1 MLKELY
7 LQNFRCFDKHTL
19 ELRPISIIVGAN
31 NAGKSTAIE
40 ALRILSL
47 VLNRYGSL
55 NFLNVPD
62 WLFDSNMTV
71 MARGVSPSLKGI
83 EFNTLSVFHNLG
95 THPALIRASFDE
107 GYTVEVYIGPHAE
120 IHAIILDKDQRP
132 ILNKSKALESPLPK
146 MGILPQIAPVA
157 NEEQILDP
165 DYARRVTSSSWASL
179 HFRNQLNLYP
189 EYFNEFKR
197 LAESTWL
204 GLKILGL
211 EKKSNNPRE
220 PLALLVQDHDFVAE
234 ISWMG
239 HGLQMWLQTMW
250 FLARSKDSATIILDE
265 PDVYM
270 HADLQRKLIRI
281 LKDMNRQII
290 VATHSVEIMAE
301 VEPQDVLVINRLSP
315 KSVYT
320 SSIPSVQKVIDNIGG
335 IHNIQLARLW
345 NSQKCLFVEG
355 EDIVFLKALQNLL
368 FPKSNEAIDTIPNLQ
383 LGGWGG
389 WNYALG
395 SKLLLKN
402 AVGESIR
409 AYCIFDSD
417 FHTRDEI
424 EERYK
429 QAQERDI
436 QLHVWS
442 KKEIENY
449 FVIPNVI
456 QRVIEN
462 GITDGRIPP
471 TSQEIANQIDA
482 FVEGQ
487 KDSIFDA
494 LSSHFHA
501 QDRAGG
507 VTKANNK
514 ARERL
519 DTYWGTQEGRW
530 AIVSGKDAISN
541 LSRWAQQNFEI
552 SFNSLRIIKE
562 STRYEIDAEIRHVLT
577 AIEKGLPFSNRDQ
590 RVNNTF

>member
-19 ELRPISIIVGAN
+19 ELRSTSIIVGAN

-47 VLNRYGSL
+47 VMNRYGSL

-62 WLFDSNMTV
+62 WLIDSDMSV
-71 MARGVSPSLKGI
+71 MDRGVSPSLKGI
-83 EFNTLSVFHNLG
+83 EFNTLSIFHNLG
-95 THPALIRASFDE
+95 KHPAFIRGVFDE
-107 GYTVEVYIGPHAE
+107 GFTVEIYIGPQGTLHAV
-120 IHAIILDKDQRP
+120 IKDQNQHP
-132 ILNKSKALESPLPK
+132 ILNKSKAQRTPLPK
-146 MGILPQIAPVA
+146 ISILPQIAPVA

-189 EYFNEFKR
+189 EYFDEFKR
-197 LAESTWL
+197 LAESTWPS
-204 GLKILGL
+204 LKVLGL

-220 PLALLVQDHDFVAE
+220 PLGLFVQDRDFVAE

-250 FLARSKDSATIILDE
+250 FLARSKDNSTIILDE

-281 LKDMNRQII
+281 LKSMNRQII

-301 VEPQDVLVINRLSP
+301 VEAQDVLVINRLAP

-320 SSIPSVQKVIDNIGG
+320 SSMPSVQKVIDNIGG
-335 IHNIQLARLW
+335 VHNIQLARLW
-345 NSQKCLFVEG
+345 SSQKCLFVEG
-355 EDIVFLKALQNLL
+355 KDIVFLKALQNHL
-368 FPKSNEAIDTIPNLQ
+368 FPKSHDAIDTIPNMQ

-395 SKLLLKN
+395 SKLLLRN

-417 FHTRDEI
+417 YHTRDEI
-424 EERYK
+424 QERYK

-436 QLHVWS
+436 QLHIWT

-449 FVIPNVI
+449 FIVPNAI
-456 QRVIEN
+456 QRVIEKSFN
-462 GITDGRIPP
+462 KGGTSPTTD
-471 TSQEIANQIDA
+471 EIAMQIDILA
-482 FVEGQ
+482 DIQ
-487 KDSIFDA
+487 KDATFDA
-494 LSSHFHA
+494 LSTQLHTKNK
-501 QDRAGG
+501 AGG
-507 VTKANNK
+507 VTDANKK
-514 ARERL
+514 AREQIDL
-519 DTYWGTQEGRW
+519 AWETQEGKW
-530 AIVSGKDAISN
+530 SIVSGKTTISS
-541 LSRWAQQNFEI
+541 LSGWSQQHFGI
-552 SFNSLRIIKE
+552 SINPLRILKE
-562 STRYEIDAEIRHVLT
+562 MNRYEIDSEITNVIT
-577 AIEKGLPFSNRDQ
+577 AIERNLVFSKIDA
-590 RVNNTF
+590 